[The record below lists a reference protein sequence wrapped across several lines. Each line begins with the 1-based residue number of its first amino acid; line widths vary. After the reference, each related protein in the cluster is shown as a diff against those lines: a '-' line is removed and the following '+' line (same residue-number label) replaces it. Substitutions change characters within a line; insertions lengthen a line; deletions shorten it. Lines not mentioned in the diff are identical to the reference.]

1 MDLLRTDNKPTPSV
15 TIKGREPNSHIE
27 SRRNAAQN
35 TGKTQE
41 TEATTESSRRSA
53 EKQVK
58 IDLTQDTG
66 PKGKSNDMQQ
76 EWDSFNKKLQDT
88 TKKTDV
94 QETIRYLTPHQTQKV
109 SEFEKMDEQGTSSQN
124 AEIIPTF
131 LTSDIILKVTE
142 IHPLDVFYSP
152 LHKVVVRRQ
161 RKRRRVKTLE
171 FPPRNEPMDIV

>member
-1 MDLLRTDNKPTPSV
+1 MVIWVVDNVNIEDSQFK
-15 TIKGREPNSHIE
+15 NSNME
-27 SRRNAAQN
+27 
-35 TGKTQE
+35 
-41 TEATTESSRRSA
+41 
-53 EKQVK
+53 
-58 IDLTQDTG
+58 
-66 PKGKSNDMQQ
+66 
-76 EWDSFNKKLQDT
+76 
-88 TKKTDV
+88 
-94 QETIRYLTPHQTQKV
+94 
-109 SEFEKMDEQGTSSQN
+109 EQGTSSQN